1 VSRRFFKDIA
11 GSFLIL
17 AHRFWNVEFGSERI
31 DLDEFSMKLVAS
43 AIRQAEVKTVSLA
56 VAISRNLFFYAPS

>member
-1 VSRRFFKDIA
+1 
-11 GSFLIL
+11 L